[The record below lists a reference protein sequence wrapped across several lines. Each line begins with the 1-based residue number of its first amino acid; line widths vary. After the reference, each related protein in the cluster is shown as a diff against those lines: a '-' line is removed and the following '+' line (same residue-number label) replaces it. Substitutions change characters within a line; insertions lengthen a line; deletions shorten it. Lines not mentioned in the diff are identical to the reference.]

1 MRFGHSLSGKG
12 EKFGLLKTTIK
23 EKKGFELEGYFLVFK
38 AINSKSEIEET
49 SIFGPPF
56 IPLWIAL
63 E

>member
-1 MRFGHSLSGKG
+1 MREGEEVLSPQNYNQG
-12 EKFGLLKTTIK
+12 E
-23 EKKGFELEGYFLVFK
+23 KGFELEGYFFVFN

-56 IPLWIAL
+56 IPLWIAS